1 MWLDAAQ
8 YITRVE
14 DERTPAP
21 VLSPEDA
28 EFLDRAYA
36 LMAGARLC
44 ECGALITELRGGPV
58 RCAECQRERRNAMRR
73 LRYYAGRAA

>member
-1 MWLDAAQ
+1 MWIDAAQ

-14 DERTPAP
+14 ESLDPAP
-21 VLSPEDA
+21 VLEPAAA
-28 EFLDRAYA
+28 EFLSRAYA
-36 LMAGARLC
+36 LLAGARLC
-44 ECGALITELRGGPV
+44 ECGALITDLRGGHV